1 MSDEKSEEPKDTG
14 STLSQIRN
22 LSASEVVL
30 AVSLFLATVA
40 TGALV
45 IFSFDKGTFIELD
58 TFKLLVLSTSVTLP
72 VLAVNVLL
80 TEIAVQNLKSTFS
93 DNLIMA
99 GILSSLVFYPP
110 LLIRRFSTDLTFN
123 GFLGWLLLFE
133 VIAVISM
140 GVFLDK
146 TGNKGKAKNK
156 VSNH

>member
-1 MSDEKSEEPKDTG
+1 MSDEKSGEFKGTE
-14 STLSQIRN
+14 SALSQMRN
-22 LSASEVVL
+22 LSTSEVIL

-58 TFKLLVLSTSVTLP
+58 TFKLLVLSASVTLP

-80 TEIAVQNLKSTFS
+80 VEVAVQNLKSSFS

-110 LLIRRFSTDLTFN
+110 LLIRRFSSELTFN

-140 GVFLDK
+140 GVFLNE
-146 TGNKGKAKNK
+146 TENKGKSKK
-156 VSNH
+156 GVGNH